1 MEFNRD
7 GRFEVTHMCNSA
19 LRHTVHLQKCT
30 CTCREWDLTG
40 IPCPHTICAIYN
52 IKGEPTNYVAT
63 WYRRSTYLKAYKYSM
78 QPMKGKI
85 LWADSGMPRLEPPR
99 VRKLPGRP
107 KLSRRKDKDEI
118 KKVGKM
124 SRKGRTMTCGNCRN
138 KGHNTRGCPSA
149 KDTEVIKYYCA
160 INIFF
165 GP

>member
-1 MEFNRD
+1 
-7 GRFEVTHMCNSA
+7 
-19 LRHTVHLQKCT
+19 
-30 CTCREWDLTG
+30 
-40 IPCPHTICAIYN
+40 
-52 IKGEPTNYVAT
+52 
-63 WYRRSTYLKAYKYSM
+63 M

-85 LWADSGMPRLEPPR
+85 LWPDLGMPRLEPPR

-107 KLSRRKDKDEI
+107 KLSRSKDKDEI

-124 SRKGRTMTCGNCRN
+124 SRNGRIMTCENCGN

-149 KDTEVIKYYCA
+149 KDTKVIKYYCA